1 MTRYEAE
8 GRGAA
13 LWALALALAVAVA
26 LALGLGCA
34 TARVMPDGEVICAAI
49 GEDAKVTFSLPV
61 GEAGIIAAAPA
72 HTVACEGG
80 AIVPSLLEGVGS
92 VITTAAKVLWGWVVP

>member
-1 MTRYEAE
+1 MTRDEAE
-8 GRGAA
+8 GRGAV
-13 LWALALALAVAVA
+13 LWALAALGVAVA

-49 GEDAKVTFSLPV
+49 GEDARVSYSMPT
-61 GEAGIIAAAPA
+61 GEAGVLTSAPA
-72 HTVACEGG
+72 HVVACEGG